1 MARKRRIK
9 WTQNSKLEVN
19 IIINFFNKRNGSN
32 RYSHY
37 LKGEIK
43 DTLKLV
49 AAQPMIGYSTEYPHI
64 RQALVIDDYSIFY
77 HHSDELI
84 TVLVFWDNRRDPA
97 RLAYTLRNQDPQ
109 YLNEPTVPYENGKY
123 RETDKMSDLICENY
137 PMVLVMSRFGIA
149 LGFGEKNIGEVC
161 RQNGV
166 DACTFLTVVNFLTE
180 EISAPVTNVSNCLS
194 IEALITYLHNAHD
207 YFLNFRLPHLRRK
220 LLEAIAECP
229 QDVAFVIQR
238 FFDEYADEVNK
249 HMSYEEKVVFPY
261 VRGLLEGKKDPKYNI
276 SIFRKRHDQIEMK
289 IIELKNI
296 LIKYYPG
303 PGSNLLN
310 SVLFDIFATEQDL
323 ASHNHVEDYLF
334 MPAIL
339 ALEKTIK

>member
-19 IIINFFNKRNGSN
+19 IIINFLNKRNGSN

-109 YLNEPTVPYENGKY
+109 YLNEPTVPYEKQ
-123 RETDKMSDLICENY
+123 TS
-137 PMVLVMSRFGIA
+137 S
-149 LGFGEKNIGEVC
+149 
-161 RQNGV
+161 
-166 DACTFLTVVNFLTE
+166 
-180 EISAPVTNVSNCLS
+180 TNV
-194 IEALITYLHNAHD
+194 
-207 YFLNFRLPHLRRK
+207 
-220 LLEAIAECP
+220 
-229 QDVAFVIQR
+229 
-238 FFDEYADEVNK
+238 
-249 HMSYEEKVVFPY
+249 
-261 VRGLLEGKKDPKYNI
+261 KD
-276 SIFRKRHDQIEMK
+276 
-289 IIELKNI
+289 
-296 LIKYYPG
+296 
-303 PGSNLLN
+303 
-310 SVLFDIFATEQDL
+310 
-323 ASHNHVEDYLF
+323 
-334 MPAIL
+334 
-339 ALEKTIK
+339 

>member
-109 YLNEPTVPYENGKY
+109 YLNEPTVPYEKQTSI
-123 RETDKMSDLICENY
+123 TDS
-137 PMVLVMSRFGIA
+137 
-149 LGFGEKNIGEVC
+149 
-161 RQNGV
+161 
-166 DACTFLTVVNFLTE
+166 
-180 EISAPVTNVSNCLS
+180 
-194 IEALITYLHNAHD
+194 
-207 YFLNFRLPHLRRK
+207 
-220 LLEAIAECP
+220 
-229 QDVAFVIQR
+229 
-238 FFDEYADEVNK
+238 
-249 HMSYEEKVVFPY
+249 SY
-261 VRGLLEGKKDPKYNI
+261 I
-276 SIFRKRHDQIEMK
+276 SI
-289 IIELKNI
+289 
-296 LIKYYPG
+296 
-303 PGSNLLN
+303 
-310 SVLFDIFATEQDL
+310 
-323 ASHNHVEDYLF
+323 
-334 MPAIL
+334 
-339 ALEKTIK
+339 

>member
-97 RLAYTLRNQDPQ
+97 RLAYRLRNQDPQ
-109 YLNEPTVPYENGKY
+109 YLNEPTVPYEKQ
-123 RETDKMSDLICENY
+123 TS
-137 PMVLVMSRFGIA
+137 S
-149 LGFGEKNIGEVC
+149 
-161 RQNGV
+161 
-166 DACTFLTVVNFLTE
+166 
-180 EISAPVTNVSNCLS
+180 TNV
-194 IEALITYLHNAHD
+194 
-207 YFLNFRLPHLRRK
+207 
-220 LLEAIAECP
+220 
-229 QDVAFVIQR
+229 
-238 FFDEYADEVNK
+238 
-249 HMSYEEKVVFPY
+249 
-261 VRGLLEGKKDPKYNI
+261 KD
-276 SIFRKRHDQIEMK
+276 
-289 IIELKNI
+289 
-296 LIKYYPG
+296 
-303 PGSNLLN
+303 
-310 SVLFDIFATEQDL
+310 
-323 ASHNHVEDYLF
+323 
-334 MPAIL
+334 
-339 ALEKTIK
+339 

>member
-9 WTQNSKLEVN
+9 WTQNSKLEIN

-109 YLNEPTVPYENGKY
+109 YLNEPTVPYEKQ
-123 RETDKMSDLICENY
+123 TS
-137 PMVLVMSRFGIA
+137 S
-149 LGFGEKNIGEVC
+149 
-161 RQNGV
+161 
-166 DACTFLTVVNFLTE
+166 
-180 EISAPVTNVSNCLS
+180 TNV
-194 IEALITYLHNAHD
+194 
-207 YFLNFRLPHLRRK
+207 
-220 LLEAIAECP
+220 
-229 QDVAFVIQR
+229 
-238 FFDEYADEVNK
+238 
-249 HMSYEEKVVFPY
+249 
-261 VRGLLEGKKDPKYNI
+261 KD
-276 SIFRKRHDQIEMK
+276 
-289 IIELKNI
+289 
-296 LIKYYPG
+296 
-303 PGSNLLN
+303 
-310 SVLFDIFATEQDL
+310 
-323 ASHNHVEDYLF
+323 
-334 MPAIL
+334 
-339 ALEKTIK
+339 

>member
-49 AAQPMIGYSTEYPHI
+49 AAQPMIGFSTEYPHI

-109 YLNEPTVPYENGKY
+109 YLNEPTVPYEKQ
-123 RETDKMSDLICENY
+123 TS
-137 PMVLVMSRFGIA
+137 S
-149 LGFGEKNIGEVC
+149 
-161 RQNGV
+161 
-166 DACTFLTVVNFLTE
+166 
-180 EISAPVTNVSNCLS
+180 TNV
-194 IEALITYLHNAHD
+194 
-207 YFLNFRLPHLRRK
+207 
-220 LLEAIAECP
+220 
-229 QDVAFVIQR
+229 
-238 FFDEYADEVNK
+238 
-249 HMSYEEKVVFPY
+249 
-261 VRGLLEGKKDPKYNI
+261 KD
-276 SIFRKRHDQIEMK
+276 
-289 IIELKNI
+289 
-296 LIKYYPG
+296 
-303 PGSNLLN
+303 
-310 SVLFDIFATEQDL
+310 
-323 ASHNHVEDYLF
+323 
-334 MPAIL
+334 
-339 ALEKTIK
+339 

>member
-49 AAQPMIGYSTEYPHI
+49 TAQPMIGYSTEYPHI

-109 YLNEPTVPYENGKY
+109 YLNEPTVPYGKQ
-123 RETDKMSDLICENY
+123 TS
-137 PMVLVMSRFGIA
+137 S
-149 LGFGEKNIGEVC
+149 
-161 RQNGV
+161 
-166 DACTFLTVVNFLTE
+166 
-180 EISAPVTNVSNCLS
+180 TNV
-194 IEALITYLHNAHD
+194 
-207 YFLNFRLPHLRRK
+207 
-220 LLEAIAECP
+220 
-229 QDVAFVIQR
+229 
-238 FFDEYADEVNK
+238 
-249 HMSYEEKVVFPY
+249 
-261 VRGLLEGKKDPKYNI
+261 KD
-276 SIFRKRHDQIEMK
+276 
-289 IIELKNI
+289 
-296 LIKYYPG
+296 
-303 PGSNLLN
+303 
-310 SVLFDIFATEQDL
+310 
-323 ASHNHVEDYLF
+323 
-334 MPAIL
+334 
-339 ALEKTIK
+339 

>member
-109 YLNEPTVPYENGKY
+109 YLNEPMVPYGKQ
-123 RETDKMSDLICENY
+123 TS
-137 PMVLVMSRFGIA
+137 S
-149 LGFGEKNIGEVC
+149 
-161 RQNGV
+161 
-166 DACTFLTVVNFLTE
+166 
-180 EISAPVTNVSNCLS
+180 TNV
-194 IEALITYLHNAHD
+194 
-207 YFLNFRLPHLRRK
+207 
-220 LLEAIAECP
+220 
-229 QDVAFVIQR
+229 
-238 FFDEYADEVNK
+238 
-249 HMSYEEKVVFPY
+249 
-261 VRGLLEGKKDPKYNI
+261 KD
-276 SIFRKRHDQIEMK
+276 
-289 IIELKNI
+289 
-296 LIKYYPG
+296 
-303 PGSNLLN
+303 
-310 SVLFDIFATEQDL
+310 
-323 ASHNHVEDYLF
+323 
-334 MPAIL
+334 
-339 ALEKTIK
+339 

>member
-109 YLNEPTVPYENGKY
+109 YLNEPTVPYEKQ
-123 RETDKMSDLICENY
+123 TS
-137 PMVLVMSRFGIA
+137 S
-149 LGFGEKNIGEVC
+149 
-161 RQNGV
+161 
-166 DACTFLTVVNFLTE
+166 
-180 EISAPVTNVSNCLS
+180 TNVVC
-194 IEALITYLHNAHD
+194 
-207 YFLNFRLPHLRRK
+207 
-220 LLEAIAECP
+220 
-229 QDVAFVIQR
+229 V
-238 FFDEYADEVNK
+238 
-249 HMSYEEKVVFPY
+249 
-261 VRGLLEGKKDPKYNI
+261 
-276 SIFRKRHDQIEMK
+276 
-289 IIELKNI
+289 
-296 LIKYYPG
+296 
-303 PGSNLLN
+303 
-310 SVLFDIFATEQDL
+310 
-323 ASHNHVEDYLF
+323 
-334 MPAIL
+334 
-339 ALEKTIK
+339 

>member
-9 WTQNSKLEVN
+9 WTQNYKLEVN

-109 YLNEPTVPYENGKY
+109 YLNEPTVPYEKQ
-123 RETDKMSDLICENY
+123 TS
-137 PMVLVMSRFGIA
+137 S
-149 LGFGEKNIGEVC
+149 
-161 RQNGV
+161 
-166 DACTFLTVVNFLTE
+166 
-180 EISAPVTNVSNCLS
+180 TNV
-194 IEALITYLHNAHD
+194 
-207 YFLNFRLPHLRRK
+207 
-220 LLEAIAECP
+220 
-229 QDVAFVIQR
+229 
-238 FFDEYADEVNK
+238 
-249 HMSYEEKVVFPY
+249 
-261 VRGLLEGKKDPKYNI
+261 KD
-276 SIFRKRHDQIEMK
+276 
-289 IIELKNI
+289 
-296 LIKYYPG
+296 
-303 PGSNLLN
+303 
-310 SVLFDIFATEQDL
+310 
-323 ASHNHVEDYLF
+323 
-334 MPAIL
+334 
-339 ALEKTIK
+339 

>member
-109 YLNEPTVPYENGKY
+109 YLNEPTVPYE
-123 RETDKMSDLICENY
+123 EQTS
-137 PMVLVMSRFGIA
+137 S
-149 LGFGEKNIGEVC
+149 
-161 RQNGV
+161 
-166 DACTFLTVVNFLTE
+166 
-180 EISAPVTNVSNCLS
+180 TNV
-194 IEALITYLHNAHD
+194 
-207 YFLNFRLPHLRRK
+207 
-220 LLEAIAECP
+220 
-229 QDVAFVIQR
+229 
-238 FFDEYADEVNK
+238 
-249 HMSYEEKVVFPY
+249 
-261 VRGLLEGKKDPKYNI
+261 KD
-276 SIFRKRHDQIEMK
+276 
-289 IIELKNI
+289 
-296 LIKYYPG
+296 
-303 PGSNLLN
+303 
-310 SVLFDIFATEQDL
+310 
-323 ASHNHVEDYLF
+323 
-334 MPAIL
+334 
-339 ALEKTIK
+339 

>member
-64 RQALVIDDYSIFY
+64 RQALVINDYSIFY

-109 YLNEPTVPYENGKY
+109 YLNEPTVPYGKQ
-123 RETDKMSDLICENY
+123 TS
-137 PMVLVMSRFGIA
+137 S
-149 LGFGEKNIGEVC
+149 
-161 RQNGV
+161 
-166 DACTFLTVVNFLTE
+166 
-180 EISAPVTNVSNCLS
+180 TNV
-194 IEALITYLHNAHD
+194 
-207 YFLNFRLPHLRRK
+207 
-220 LLEAIAECP
+220 
-229 QDVAFVIQR
+229 
-238 FFDEYADEVNK
+238 
-249 HMSYEEKVVFPY
+249 
-261 VRGLLEGKKDPKYNI
+261 KD
-276 SIFRKRHDQIEMK
+276 
-289 IIELKNI
+289 
-296 LIKYYPG
+296 
-303 PGSNLLN
+303 
-310 SVLFDIFATEQDL
+310 
-323 ASHNHVEDYLF
+323 
-334 MPAIL
+334 
-339 ALEKTIK
+339 

>member
-1 MARKRRIK
+1 MASKRRIK

-109 YLNEPTVPYENGKY
+109 YLNEPTVPYEKQ
-123 RETDKMSDLICENY
+123 TS
-137 PMVLVMSRFGIA
+137 S
-149 LGFGEKNIGEVC
+149 
-161 RQNGV
+161 
-166 DACTFLTVVNFLTE
+166 
-180 EISAPVTNVSNCLS
+180 TNV
-194 IEALITYLHNAHD
+194 
-207 YFLNFRLPHLRRK
+207 
-220 LLEAIAECP
+220 
-229 QDVAFVIQR
+229 
-238 FFDEYADEVNK
+238 
-249 HMSYEEKVVFPY
+249 
-261 VRGLLEGKKDPKYNI
+261 KD
-276 SIFRKRHDQIEMK
+276 
-289 IIELKNI
+289 
-296 LIKYYPG
+296 
-303 PGSNLLN
+303 
-310 SVLFDIFATEQDL
+310 
-323 ASHNHVEDYLF
+323 
-334 MPAIL
+334 
-339 ALEKTIK
+339 

>member
-84 TVLVFWDNRRDPA
+84 TVLVFWDNRLDPA

-109 YLNEPTVPYENGKY
+109 YLNEPTVPYEKQ
-123 RETDKMSDLICENY
+123 TS
-137 PMVLVMSRFGIA
+137 S
-149 LGFGEKNIGEVC
+149 
-161 RQNGV
+161 
-166 DACTFLTVVNFLTE
+166 
-180 EISAPVTNVSNCLS
+180 TNV
-194 IEALITYLHNAHD
+194 
-207 YFLNFRLPHLRRK
+207 
-220 LLEAIAECP
+220 
-229 QDVAFVIQR
+229 
-238 FFDEYADEVNK
+238 
-249 HMSYEEKVVFPY
+249 
-261 VRGLLEGKKDPKYNI
+261 KD
-276 SIFRKRHDQIEMK
+276 
-289 IIELKNI
+289 
-296 LIKYYPG
+296 
-303 PGSNLLN
+303 
-310 SVLFDIFATEQDL
+310 
-323 ASHNHVEDYLF
+323 
-334 MPAIL
+334 
-339 ALEKTIK
+339 

>member
-9 WTQNSKLEVN
+9 WTQHSKLEVN

-109 YLNEPTVPYENGKY
+109 YLNEPTVPYEKQ
-123 RETDKMSDLICENY
+123 TS
-137 PMVLVMSRFGIA
+137 S
-149 LGFGEKNIGEVC
+149 
-161 RQNGV
+161 
-166 DACTFLTVVNFLTE
+166 
-180 EISAPVTNVSNCLS
+180 TNV
-194 IEALITYLHNAHD
+194 
-207 YFLNFRLPHLRRK
+207 
-220 LLEAIAECP
+220 
-229 QDVAFVIQR
+229 
-238 FFDEYADEVNK
+238 
-249 HMSYEEKVVFPY
+249 
-261 VRGLLEGKKDPKYNI
+261 KD
-276 SIFRKRHDQIEMK
+276 
-289 IIELKNI
+289 
-296 LIKYYPG
+296 
-303 PGSNLLN
+303 
-310 SVLFDIFATEQDL
+310 
-323 ASHNHVEDYLF
+323 
-334 MPAIL
+334 
-339 ALEKTIK
+339 

>member
-109 YLNEPTVPYENGKY
+109 YLNEPTVPYEKQ
-123 RETDKMSDLICENY
+123 TS
-137 PMVLVMSRFGIA
+137 S
-149 LGFGEKNIGEVC
+149 
-161 RQNGV
+161 
-166 DACTFLTVVNFLTE
+166 
-180 EISAPVTNVSNCLS
+180 TNV
-194 IEALITYLHNAHD
+194 
-207 YFLNFRLPHLRRK
+207 
-220 LLEAIAECP
+220 
-229 QDVAFVIQR
+229 
-238 FFDEYADEVNK
+238 
-249 HMSYEEKVVFPY
+249 
-261 VRGLLEGKKDPKYNI
+261 
-276 SIFRKRHDQIEMK
+276 
-289 IIELKNI
+289 
-296 LIKYYPG
+296 
-303 PGSNLLN
+303 
-310 SVLFDIFATEQDL
+310 
-323 ASHNHVEDYLF
+323 
-334 MPAIL
+334 
-339 ALEKTIK
+339 

>member
-97 RLAYTLRNQDPQ
+97 RSAYTLRNQDPQ
-109 YLNEPTVPYENGKY
+109 YLNEPTVPYEKQ
-123 RETDKMSDLICENY
+123 TS
-137 PMVLVMSRFGIA
+137 S
-149 LGFGEKNIGEVC
+149 
-161 RQNGV
+161 
-166 DACTFLTVVNFLTE
+166 
-180 EISAPVTNVSNCLS
+180 TNV
-194 IEALITYLHNAHD
+194 
-207 YFLNFRLPHLRRK
+207 
-220 LLEAIAECP
+220 
-229 QDVAFVIQR
+229 
-238 FFDEYADEVNK
+238 
-249 HMSYEEKVVFPY
+249 
-261 VRGLLEGKKDPKYNI
+261 KD
-276 SIFRKRHDQIEMK
+276 
-289 IIELKNI
+289 
-296 LIKYYPG
+296 
-303 PGSNLLN
+303 
-310 SVLFDIFATEQDL
+310 
-323 ASHNHVEDYLF
+323 
-334 MPAIL
+334 
-339 ALEKTIK
+339 

>member
-64 RQALVIDDYSIFY
+64 RQALVIADYSIFY

-109 YLNEPTVPYENGKY
+109 YLNEPTVPYEKQ
-123 RETDKMSDLICENY
+123 TS
-137 PMVLVMSRFGIA
+137 S
-149 LGFGEKNIGEVC
+149 
-161 RQNGV
+161 
-166 DACTFLTVVNFLTE
+166 
-180 EISAPVTNVSNCLS
+180 TNV
-194 IEALITYLHNAHD
+194 
-207 YFLNFRLPHLRRK
+207 
-220 LLEAIAECP
+220 
-229 QDVAFVIQR
+229 
-238 FFDEYADEVNK
+238 
-249 HMSYEEKVVFPY
+249 
-261 VRGLLEGKKDPKYNI
+261 KD
-276 SIFRKRHDQIEMK
+276 
-289 IIELKNI
+289 
-296 LIKYYPG
+296 
-303 PGSNLLN
+303 
-310 SVLFDIFATEQDL
+310 
-323 ASHNHVEDYLF
+323 
-334 MPAIL
+334 
-339 ALEKTIK
+339 

>member
-84 TVLVFWDNRRDPA
+84 TILVFWDNRRDPA

-109 YLNEPTVPYENGKY
+109 YLNEPTVPYEKQ
-123 RETDKMSDLICENY
+123 TS
-137 PMVLVMSRFGIA
+137 S
-149 LGFGEKNIGEVC
+149 
-161 RQNGV
+161 
-166 DACTFLTVVNFLTE
+166 
-180 EISAPVTNVSNCLS
+180 TNV
-194 IEALITYLHNAHD
+194 
-207 YFLNFRLPHLRRK
+207 
-220 LLEAIAECP
+220 
-229 QDVAFVIQR
+229 
-238 FFDEYADEVNK
+238 
-249 HMSYEEKVVFPY
+249 
-261 VRGLLEGKKDPKYNI
+261 KD
-276 SIFRKRHDQIEMK
+276 
-289 IIELKNI
+289 
-296 LIKYYPG
+296 
-303 PGSNLLN
+303 
-310 SVLFDIFATEQDL
+310 
-323 ASHNHVEDYLF
+323 
-334 MPAIL
+334 
-339 ALEKTIK
+339 